1 VSSKRRIQARLI
13 NVVKVTVK
21 FIRKGIYH
29 DRIRV
34 ERNGGKGKN
43 ISSSPC
49 RKWEWR
55 LKMLVLSYWQLLFPE
70 DLGSCALNGR
80 I

>member
-34 ERNGGKGKN
+34 ERNGGKGKKHFLL
-43 ISSSPC
+43 PMQ
-49 RKWEWR
+49 
-55 LKMLVLSYWQLLFPE
+55 KMGVETQNACS
-70 DLGSCALNGR
+70 
-80 I
+80 